1 MKNNINNSI
10 PFKTNNESLNLT
22 EDNIKYLYD
31 INNTVGFRKDK
42 KLYKFVGLRNG
53 YDKQLE
59 LTLKSVIIDNVEK
72 ISKTRTNFTTLS
84 MDNDV
89 GLKHELNNNLFLNIL
104 TDNNYKNLL
113 VINDVFTSI
122 DIIYEIHTK
131 GIKVK
136 NNCIDDIYEHN
147 FDYTYTFCD
156 DNNYDKFIIN
166 SPLIFD
172 SNGKSFSLIKHSLY
186 NENGKLMYKKSIIK
200 NKIKSFYPLYIDIS
214 INFNIPLPSLTEN
227 ELENYKIYGQTIK
240 YIEPNETFNLTA
252 YTNVPINSY
261 NTITWVD
268 NIDNLNIIGTGSTIL
283 LNSSC
288 YKDGDLIYVNVINST
303 DPNSGYSM
311 CLNPLIIKLSI
322 NTKYDQIPIKND
334 NIVPTDVDSVYW
346 KFHRCISGVCFMYIR
361 DTSNIY
367 EQNELVCDTSLT
379 GSYNMYS
386 EYDIIDEFF
395 ANSHEVEV
403 AVNYNVDLTKVYKE
417 LDNVYLHIG
426 TRLLLFNQTNIIENG
441 VYEVDQFY
449 KLIKTDELKDVDSLY
464 RYKIHI
470 NAGTYFDKEFH
481 VNGYYTIQ

>member
-10 PFKTNNESLNLT
+10 PFKTNNKSLNLT
-22 EDNIKYLYD
+22 EDNKKYLYN

-42 KLYKFVGLRNG
+42 KLYKFVGLRDSH
-53 YDKQLE
+53 DKQLE
-59 LTLKSVIIDNVEK
+59 LTLKSVIIDNIEK

-84 MDNDV
+84 MDNEL
-89 GLKHELNNNLFLNIL
+89 GLKHILNNNLFLNIL

-113 VINDVFTSI
+113 VIEDIFTSI
-122 DIIYEIHTK
+122 DIIYEIHTT
-131 GIKVK
+131 GIKIK
-136 NNCIDDIYEHN
+136 NKCINDIYEHN

-156 DNNYDKFIIN
+156 DNNQDKFIIN

-172 SNGKSFSLIKHSLY
+172 SDGESFSLIKHSLY
-186 NENGKLMYKKSIIK
+186 NENGKLMYKKSIFK
-200 NKIKSFYPLYIDIS
+200 NKIKSRYPLYIDIS

-227 ELENYKIYGQTIK
+227 ELENNKIYGQTIK
-240 YIEPNETFNLTA
+240 YIESNQKFNLTA

-261 NTITWVD
+261 NIITWSD
-268 NIDNLNIIGTGSTIL
+268 DINNLNIIGTGSTIL

-288 YKDGDLIYVNVINST
+288 YKDGDLIYANVINST
-303 DPNSGYSM
+303 DSNSGYSM
-311 CLNPLIIKLSI
+311 CLNPLIVKLSI
-322 NTKYDQIPIKND
+322 NTKYEQILIKND
-334 NIVPTDVDSVYW
+334 NIIPIDIDSVYW
-346 KFHRCISGVCFMYIR
+346 KFHRCMSGVCFMYIR

-395 ANSHEVEV
+395 ANSHEAEV

-441 VYEVDQFY
+441 VYEVDQYY
-449 KLIKTDELKDVDSLY
+449 KLIKTNELKDVDSLY
-464 RYKIHI
+464 RYKVHI

-481 VNGYYTIQ
+481 VNGHYIV